1 MTAPAIPSVSLKAA
15 CTGASTRSNE
25 LGMRVMQERA
35 YEKRGEQ
42 YLLIKSP
49 PASGKS
55 RALMFIALDKLH
67 NQGVK
72 KAITVVP
79 ERSIG
84 GSFADEPFSRNG
96 FFADWE
102 LSRAGISATR
112 RASTNRASPNPR

>member
-1 MTAPAIPSVSLKAA
+1 
-15 CTGASTRSNE
+15 
-25 LGMRVMQERA
+25 MQERA
-35 YEKRGEQ
+35 WQRRGEQ

-72 KAITVVP
+72 QAIIVVP

-84 GSFADEPFSRNG
+84 ASFADEP
-96 FFADWE
+96 
-102 LSRAGISATR
+102 LSRARLLR
-112 RASTNRASPNPR
+112 RLDRRPALEPL